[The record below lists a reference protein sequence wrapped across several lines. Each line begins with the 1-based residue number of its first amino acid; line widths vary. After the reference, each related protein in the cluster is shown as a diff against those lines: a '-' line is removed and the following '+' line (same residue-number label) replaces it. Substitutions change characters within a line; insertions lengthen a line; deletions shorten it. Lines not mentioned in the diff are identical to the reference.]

1 MNDWSIL
8 VAIGSLA
15 LSLFVAVGRSLD
27 KSLSIREHEAHR
39 DAVQR
44 DIHRVEARLNHIE
57 QTRPTTG
64 ELEILA
70 EALNKRIDELIR
82 IRRSY
87 GGTHAGNSD

>member
-1 MNDWSIL
+1 MTDWSLLIAL
-8 VAIGSLA
+8 GALAVSLISVLTRA
-15 LSLFVAVGRSLD
+15 LD
-27 KSLSIREHEAHR
+27 KNLSIREHEAHR

-44 DIHRVEARLNHIE
+44 DIHRVEIRLNHIE

-82 IRRSY
+82 RR
-87 GGTHAGNSD
+87 T

>member
-1 MNDWSIL
+1 MNDWTSLIAFA
-8 VAIGSLA
+8 AIAISVINL
-15 LSLFVAVGRSLD
+15 LTRSLD

-44 DIHRVEARLNHIE
+44 DIHRVENRLGHLE

-70 EALNKRIDELIR
+70 EALNKRMDEIKR
-82 IRRSY
+82 NNR
-87 GGTHAGNSD
+87 G

>member
-1 MNDWSIL
+1 MTDWTSL
-8 VAIGSLA
+8 VALGALA
-15 LSLFVAVGRSLD
+15 ISMINLLTRSLD

-44 DIHRVEARLNHIE
+44 DIHRVEGRLGHLE

-70 EALNKRIDELIR
+70 ESLNKRIDEFKR
-82 IRRSY
+82 Q
-87 GGTHAGNSD
+87 